1 MLNIGRDE
9 SPGALAI
16 LQVPDTCHS
25 VFTRSNNFVVRELR
39 EIQITL
45 FCEGQFP
52 LQGLSVQSPDPA
64 VWWIAVCTR
73 QHEIAAFEGL
83 NVPDP
88 NVVVSAAPVLRLP
101 ACLQVEHL
109 QQSSACL

>member
-9 SPGALAI
+9 SPGALTSP
-16 LQVPDTCHS
+16 QVPESCHS
-25 VFTRSNNFVVRELR
+25 VLTRSNNFVVRELR

-45 FCEGQFP
+45 LSKGQFL
-52 LQGLSVQSPDPA
+52 LQDLPVQSPDPA
-64 VWWIAVCTR
+64 VWIAVCTR